1 MACGWYP
8 GLLAGTLP
16 VLLLGFLYSALADRL
31 AFAAWAL
38 GVAALYTVTLWQGL
52 DAGWRAARLTA
63 ALSLLLAAAAAAFA
77 RLEDVHQEILDLG
90 FRAVLPALYLP
101 AVTRPLTAAVVAAL
115 LAAAG
120 LAALAL
126 DAIAAPH
133 WRRR

>member
-1 MACGWYP
+1 MARGWYA

-38 GVAALYTVTLWQGL
+38 GMAALYTVALWQGL

-63 ALSLLLAAAAAAFA
+63 ALSLLLATAAAAFA
-77 RLEDVHQEILDLG
+77 HLEDVHQEILDLG
-90 FRAVLPALYLP
+90 FRAVLPALYVP
-101 AVTRPLTAAVVAAL
+101 AATRPLTAAVAAAL
-115 LAAAG
+115 LGIVG
-120 LAALAL
+120 LAALAV
-126 DAIAAPH
+126 DAIPSPH